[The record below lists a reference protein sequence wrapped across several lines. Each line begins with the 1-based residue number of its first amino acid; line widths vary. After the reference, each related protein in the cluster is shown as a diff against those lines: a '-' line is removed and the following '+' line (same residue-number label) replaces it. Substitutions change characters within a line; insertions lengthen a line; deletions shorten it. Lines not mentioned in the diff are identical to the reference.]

1 MGRQAEPIFSTFSF
15 SAEEEDDYYNA
26 VVKKFDEHFV
36 PKRNLLHDRAC
47 FHKRSQRN
55 GESVEA
61 FVRSLYELAE
71 FCDFRATKD
80 EQIRDRIVIGIAD
93 SNVSEKLQLEPDLT
107 LEKAI
112 QIARQSELIK
122 TQSADIRGA
131 CDVSE
136 VGCKPKH
143 TKQFK
148 KHQGGKY
155 RNPDSKQRDESSK
168 VNCSRCAR
176 AHEYGACPARGN
188 DAAVSDDANEDEWH
202 VKLPMHG
209 TTVNFKI
216 DTGADITVMSEQTFL
231 KLPNRPHLAKT
242 LADIRSPGGK
252 LDCIVDTEGCV
263 FGDFGLL
270 NCEPIK
276 IELRQDAKPYSL
288 TSPRRVPF
296 PLLPKVEEELRRML
310 KSGII
315 EQVTE
320 ATDWCAPMVPVK
332 KKNGKV
338 RICVDLKKLNEA
350 VKRERFIL
358 PTLEDILPQLSG
370 PRIFSTLD
378 ASSGFWQIPLDASC
392 RKLTTFITPVGRF
405 CFRRLPFGI
414 TSAPEIFQR
423 EMSALLRD
431 HAGTVAVMDDI
442 LVFGRDKEEHDRNLK
457 AVLKSIRESGLK
469 LNKEKC
475 HFGKSEIQFFG
486 HIIGKD
492 GICPDTNKVR
502 AITELPCPTNLT
514 ELRQV
519 LGMVNYLGKFLPGLS
534 SVLHPMTELLKGDTV
549 WTWGV
554 AQTQAFNRVK
564 SMLTTAPVLALYDAN
579 RTTVVSADASSYG
592 LGAALFQQQEN
603 GLRPVAFCSRTL
615 TETERRY
622 SQIEKECLASV
633 WACER
638 FSRYLQG
645 MDKFEL
651 QTDHKPLVPLI
662 NTYDV
667 DKAPLR
673 CQRLLMRLMRFNVKA
688 VHVPGKQLVVAD
700 TLSRNPLA
708 HHGESDTESD
718 VTVFVLT
725 VLSTKAVSGDRLNAI
740 KKVTQQD
747 SDLQLVCKY
756 IRQRWPSQTSQ
767 LTNPLHSFH
776 AARAHLSEIDGLLLY
791 EDRIV
796 IPSSQRPEVL
806 HQLHTGH
813 QGLTKC
819 RERANMLVW
828 WPGIG
833 KDITKTVET
842 CEFCQV
848 YKLTQKREPLMV
860 TSLPDGPWQKIA
872 EDICELYGKK
882 YLIVVDYYSRDIE
895 IAHLQ
900 TISSQQVIT
909 HLKTMFVRW
918 GIPYELVTDNATQF
932 TSAEFVEF
940 KTTYN
945 FTHTTS
951 SPHYPQANG
960 AAERSVAIAKRVL
973 RQPDPQLALM
983 SYHATPINATGLS
996 PAQLM
1001 IGRQIR
1007 TTVPMLPKNLL
1018 PSPIDYEQVRL
1029 KDKQTKQAYKY
1040 FYNRRYSAKSLP
1052 DLHTGQSVKVKVDG
1066 KKAWKTSATVVGKA
1080 PEPRSYI
1087 VQTKERHNLSPEPET
1102 HSECP

>member
-1 MGRQAEPIFSTFSF
+1 MWFLGS
-15 SAEEEDDYYNA
+15 
-26 VVKKFDEHFV
+26 
-36 PKRNLLHDRAC
+36 
-47 FHKRSQRN
+47 
-55 GESVEA
+55 
-61 FVRSLYELAE
+61 
-71 FCDFRATKD
+71 
-80 EQIRDRIVIGIAD
+80 
-93 SNVSEKLQLEPDLT
+93 
-107 LEKAI
+107 
-112 QIARQSELIK
+112 
-122 TQSADIRGA
+122 
-131 CDVSE
+131 
-136 VGCKPKH
+136 
-143 TKQFK
+143 
-148 KHQGGKY
+148 
-155 RNPDSKQRDESSK
+155 
-168 VNCSRCAR
+168 
-176 AHEYGACPARGN
+176 
-188 DAAVSDDANEDEWH
+188 VSDDANEDEWH
-202 VKLPMHG
+202 VKLSMQG
-209 TTVNFKI
+209 TAVEFKI

-231 KLPNRPHLAKT
+231 KLPCRPHLTKT

-252 LDCIVDTEGCV
+252 LDCIGKFLACTERKGQNVSFWTYVVKGPYTNNLLSRKTACEMKLVSRVDSISTEDSV

-270 NCEPIK
+270 DCEPIK
-276 IELRQDAKPYSL
+276 IELRQDANPYSL
-288 TSPRRVPF
+288 STSRRVPF
-296 PLLPKVEEELRRML
+296 PLLPKVEEELQRML

-315 EQVTE
+315 EEVTE
-320 ATDWCAPMVPVK
+320 ATDWCAPMVPVI

-338 RICVDLKKLNEA
+338 KICVDLKKLNEA

-370 PRIFSTLD
+370 SCIFSTLD

-423 EMSALLRD
+423 EMSTLLKD
-431 HAGTVAVMDDI
+431 NAGTVAVMDDI

-457 AVLKSIRESGLK
+457 AVLKSIKVSGLK

-492 GICPDTNKVR
+492 GIRPDTNKVR
-502 AITELPCPTNLT
+502 AITELHCPTNLT

-519 LGMVNYLGKFLPGLS
+519 LGMINYLGKILPGLS
-534 SVLHPMTELLKGDTV
+534 SVLHPMTELLKGDTE
-549 WTWGV
+549 WTWSV

-564 SMLTTAPVLALYDAN
+564 SMLTTAPALAFYDAN

-603 GLRPVAFCSRTL
+603 GLRPIAFCSRTL

-622 SQIEKECLASV
+622 SQIEKECLAGV

-662 NTYDV
+662 NSYDV
-667 DKAPLR
+667 DKAPIR

-688 VHVPGKQLVVAD
+688 VHVPGKQLEVAD
-700 TLSRNPLA
+700 TLSRNPLT
-708 HHGESDTESD
+708 HHGESDTECD
-718 VTVFVLT
+718 VTAFVQS
-725 VLSTKAVSGDRLNAI
+725 VLSTKPVSGDRLNAI
-740 KKVTQQD
+740 KKATQQD
-747 SDLQLVCKY
+747 PDLQSVCKY
-756 IRQRWPSQTSQ
+756 IRQGWPSQTSQ
-767 LTNPLHSFH
+767 LENTLHGFH

-791 EDRIV
+791 DDRIV
-796 IPSSQRPEVL
+796 IPGSQRLEVL
-806 HQLHTGH
+806 RQLHTGH

-819 RERANMLVW
+819 RERANMTVW

-833 KDITKTVET
+833 RDITKTVET

-848 YKLTQKREPLMV
+848 YKPTQKREPLMV

-872 EDICELYGKK
+872 ADICELDGKK
-882 YLIVVDYYSRDIE
+882 YLVVVDYYSRDIE

-900 TISSQQVIT
+900 TISSQQVIM
-909 HLKTMFVRW
+909 HLKKIFVRW

-932 TSAEFVEF
+932 TSTEFADF

-983 SYHATPINATGLS
+983 SYRATPINATGSS

-1007 TTVPMLPKNLL
+1007 TTVPTLPKNLL
-1018 PSPIDYEQVRL
+1018 PSPIDYEQVRMR
-1029 KDKQTKQAYKY
+1029 DKQTKQAYKY
-1040 FYNRRYSAKSLP
+1040 FYNRRYSARSLS
-1052 DLHTGQSVKVKVDG
+1052 DLHPGENVKVKVDG
-1066 KKAWKTSATVVGKA
+1066 EKAWKTSARVVSKA
-1080 PEPRSYI
+1080 PEPRSYV
-1087 VQTKERHNLSPEPET
+1087 VQTKEGTITRRNRRHIQSVPET
-1102 HSECP
+1102 PETSETPHGQTVTENSEVTDEPSHETDLTTDSRNGSSTPASITPHTHTPTRKRTLAGREVKQPVKFKDYVLG